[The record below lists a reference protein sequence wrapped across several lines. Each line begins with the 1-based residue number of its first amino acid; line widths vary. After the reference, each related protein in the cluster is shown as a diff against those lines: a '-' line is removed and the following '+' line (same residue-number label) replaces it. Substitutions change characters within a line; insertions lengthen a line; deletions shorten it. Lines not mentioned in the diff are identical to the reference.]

1 MNYFN
6 SLKVYSD
13 RNFMKSYIS
22 DETAASICSY
32 MNDNDFFDGYQ
43 APLEYYVF
51 DGQNYP
57 WLFSCH
63 PYPDK
68 YANRVL
74 EFPASNNVGFTME
87 SDIREM
93 SYLFPD
99 LIFKLT
105 IYCLDNDE
113 YTKLYYKNGK
123 VKTAPG
129 EVKVTH
135 PDFDGL
141 KWEDAEC

>member
-32 MNDNDFFDGYQ
+32 MNDNDFFDGHQ

-63 PYPDK
+63 PYPD
-68 YANRVL
+68 NTQT
-74 EFPASNNVGFTME
+74 ASWN
-87 SDIREM
+87 SLLAIM
-93 SYLFPD
+93 SASQWKPISARCP
-99 LIFKLT
+99 IFSR
-105 IYCLDNDE
+105 I
-113 YTKLYYKNGK
+113 
-123 VKTAPG
+123 
-129 EVKVTH
+129 
-135 PDFDGL
+135 
-141 KWEDAEC
+141 

>member
-13 RNFMKSYIS
+13 RNFMKSYIP

-57 WLFSCH
+57 WLFSGY

-74 EFPASNNVGFTME
+74 EFPANNDVEFTMKAN
-87 SDIREM
+87 IREM

-99 LIFKLT
+99 LIFELT
-105 IYCLDNDE
+105 VEYLDIDE

-129 EVKVTH
+129 EVKVIYQ
-135 PDFDGL
+135 DFDDL
-141 KWEDAEC
+141 EWEDAE